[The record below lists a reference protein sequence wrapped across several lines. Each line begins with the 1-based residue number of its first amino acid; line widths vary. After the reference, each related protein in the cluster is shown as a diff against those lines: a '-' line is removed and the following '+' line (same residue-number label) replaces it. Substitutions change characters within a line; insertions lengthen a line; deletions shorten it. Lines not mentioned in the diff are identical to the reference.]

1 MAQQPVPCVKQA
13 GEHQRRARQHAED
26 GRRLQPQAGY
36 LQRLLTAKACPD
48 QDPQYGQRHDGDD
61 DVAQTVEVILPVQ
74 HVGRDPGAQRQ
85 DDGHHRGGEEGRV
98 FIMSLHEYTRFPV
111 IFRIQYIR
119 RQSGA
124 LPPDYH
130 IIRCAG

>member
-1 MAQQPVPCVKQA
+1 MPRTAA
-13 GEHQRRARQHAED
+13 G
-26 GRRLQPQAGY
+26 LQPQAGY

-111 IFRIQYIR
+111 IFRIQYIPEAKR
-119 RQSGA
+119 GFA
-124 LPPDYH
+124 LRIYH
-130 IIRCAG
+130 IILCAG